1 MEKRH
6 RTVKHFISE
15 QSANRRLRLRDR
27 CLRFE
32 SADDREPPVTHVA
45 RAVSPKHRIG
55 NALPIGQRQPNIVI
69 TARSNPG
76 ESLLDDADNREGNVI
91 QFKCA
96 PYHVARASEGAL
108 PVAIIQYCNGCGGRF
123 VVRSVE

>member
-91 QFKCA
+91 QFKRA
-96 PYHVARASEGAL
+96 PYHVARTSEGAL
-108 PVAIIQYCNGCGGRF
+108 PVAIVQHRNRCGGRC
-123 VVRSVE
+123 VVSCLE